1 MARYQNSENERSN
14 SAPKSVPQES
24 ACEQSLIKFPHVTGL
39 MNQNAQNEDAIED
52 DAMLTGTVTGLTQR
66 LGNSIKLS
74 KGGENKAAGSEHERV
89 LEGGENKSEG
99 VLA

>member
-1 MARYQNSENERSN
+1 
-14 SAPKSVPQES
+14 
-24 ACEQSLIKFPHVTGL
+24 
-39 MNQNAQNEDAIED
+39 MNQNSQNEDAIED
-52 DAMLTGTVTGLTQR
+52 DAMFTGTVTGLTQR
-66 LGNSIKLS
+66 SGNSIKLS